1 LMWGFVV
8 LPITFLGGT
17 YYQWTK
23 LAPVQVGGVHWLQIL
38 VLINPLI
45 YVTEGMRA
53 GLTPVSH
60 MHLFIVYPVLVA
72 FSTVFLALGLRNF
85 RRRVLL

>member
-1 LMWGFVV
+1 MFGFIV

-23 LAPVQVGGVHWLQIL
+23 LSPVHIGSFHWLQIL
-38 VLINPLI
+38 VLVNPLI

-53 GLTPVSH
+53 ALTGSSH
-60 MHLFIVYPVLVA
+60 MHLYVVYPLL
-72 FSTVFLALGLRNF
+72 STFFVVFLTLGLRNF
-85 RRRVLL
+85 RRRVLA